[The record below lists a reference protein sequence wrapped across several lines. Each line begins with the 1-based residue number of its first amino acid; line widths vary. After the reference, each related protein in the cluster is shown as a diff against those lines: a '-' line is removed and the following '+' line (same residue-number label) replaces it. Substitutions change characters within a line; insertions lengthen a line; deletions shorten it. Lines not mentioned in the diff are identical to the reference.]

1 MDERS
6 LIGTI
11 ILIVNENFN
20 KCKMTEK
27 HILRNNSSD
36 WWIGLSTEEQNFY
49 KDNLFENY
57 KFITMVN
64 IVSAYELVH
73 TIEKYYGKEE
83 VAWRV
88 VGFSN
93 LLSL

>member
-1 MDERS
+1 MNS
-6 LIGTI
+6 KYL
-11 ILIVNENFN
+11 
-20 KCKMTEK
+20 
-27 HILRNNSSD
+27 LRNNSSN
-36 WWIGLSTEEQNFY
+36 WWRNLSTEEQNFY
-49 KDNLFENY
+49 KDNLFKSY
-57 KFITMVN
+57 HFITMVN
-64 IVSAYELVH
+64 IDSAYELVH